1 MVTSPISYLSFLRGL
16 DLGSNLEPHDSNL
29 FFRIISISMNKRR
42 ILMPVQPPKELH
54 TKRNA
59 LSEAIDRALRGKTD
73 LQKKAD
79 EFLSPSEM
87 GEVERIEKLG
97 EGFILFVGE
106 GRITKIT
113 EEDEFV
119 YRLVPVFTSP
129 KEMAKKMSLNWSHN

>member
-1 MVTSPISYLSFLRGL
+1 MGLILVQTDDPPIGIFFIEDSPHR
-16 DLGSNLEPHDSNL
+16 
-29 FFRIISISMNKRR
+29 MNKKR
-42 ILMPVQPPKELH
+42 ILMPVKPPKELH
-54 TKRNA
+54 SEPRNA
-59 LSEAIDRALRGKTD
+59 LREAIDRALCGKTD

-97 EGFILFVGE
+97 EGFILLVRE
-106 GRITKIT
+106 DRITKIT

-129 KEMAKKMSLNWSHN
+129 KEMAKKMSLNWRHN